1 MSNILRNKKI
11 LIAGSII
18 FALLVLPTLCYF
30 NIKAAFDKSE
40 GSKSFGAVDDAAAIS
55 VHCNLNSYNYAALSV
70 GVRCVVGKHPEIQNI
85 TISGGGKTMKTE
97 NKLSFFESSYSVI
110 DSTPSFSV
118 IIHLDVIGASVPTAG
133 QINFAS
139 SVDGWSV
146 VESKE
151 FQELFP
157 VLEAINEDRISFTY
171 AIVLSRSVVSKLF
184 SIFIFIMMWVL
195 SLTAITLSSTI
206 WLRNRKVEPPTIAI
220 MGGLLFALPSIRNS
234 QPGAPMIGTTSDIAG
249 FFFNM
254 VLVCAAMVMLMWNY
268 VKKYKADP
276 APPKPVV

>member
-70 GVRCVVGKHPEIQNI
+70 GVRCVVGKSPDVENI
-85 TISGGGKTMKTE
+85 TITGGGKTMKTE

-110 DSTPSFSV
+110 DSTPSLYPFDDYSV
-118 IIHLDVIGASVPTAG
+118 IIHLDVIGASVSTAG

-139 SVDGWSV
+139 SVDG
-146 VESKE
+146 K
-151 FQELFP
+151 
-157 VLEAINEDRISFTY
+157 
-171 AIVLSRSVVSKLF
+171 SR
-184 SIFIFIMMWVL
+184 M
-195 SLTAITLSSTI
+195 
-206 WLRNRKVEPPTIAI
+206 
-220 MGGLLFALPSIRNS
+220 
-234 QPGAPMIGTTSDIAG
+234 
-249 FFFNM
+249 
-254 VLVCAAMVMLMWNY
+254 
-268 VKKYKADP
+268 
-276 APPKPVV
+276 